1 MEAVAL
7 VAQGLAQ
14 EQMERQTEAVVE
26 VVNMTRQMRL
36 VLVVLE

>member
-7 VAQGLAQ
+7 VAQGLAL
-14 EQMERQTEAVVE
+14 EQMEQPTEAVVA